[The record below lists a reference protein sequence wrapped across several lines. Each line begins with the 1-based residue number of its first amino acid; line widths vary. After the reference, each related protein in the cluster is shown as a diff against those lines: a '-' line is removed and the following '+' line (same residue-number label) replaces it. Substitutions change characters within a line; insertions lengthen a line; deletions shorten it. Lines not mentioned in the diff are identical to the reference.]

1 MRFSPSN
8 SQLISIHCQNA
19 EYLTNFA
26 LFFDLKAS
34 GILNWLGGR
43 MPKNKNEF
51 NNLWITRRGQRLSQK
66 YVARLLGHASTTML
80 SKYERGR
87 RPPPLVIA
95 IKLAIVYRVTVEG
108 LFPQLYRELK
118 TDIVKAQN

>member
-1 MRFSPSN
+1 
-8 SQLISIHCQNA
+8 
-19 EYLTNFA
+19 
-26 LFFDLKAS
+26 
-34 GILNWLGGR
+34 
-43 MPKNKNEF
+43 MPKNKNDF
-51 NNLWITRRGQRLSQK
+51 NNLWVSRRRLRLSQK

-95 IKLAIVYRVTVEG
+95 IKLAIVYQIAVEG

-118 TDIVKAQN
+118 TEIVKAQN